1 MHSPDAHSAGDRS
14 SPFSTTR
21 ALIQDLTLPPVP
33 NLDIPPSPPGSPD
46 HAANVKFEHFSS
58 LKKQGVHFNSKL
70 ASSSSLKNPSLL
82 MKMMVHAGIDEQSQY
97 NTALPTEL
105 WNTSELP
112 EWAYKEELLKIQ
124 QEIRQNMEEKK
135 AAGQRSSLDFV
146 SGSTTNASRPSIS
159 EAKRKG

>member
-1 MHSPDAHSAGDRS
+1 
-14 SPFSTTR
+14 
-21 ALIQDLTLPPVP
+21 
-33 NLDIPPSPPGSPD
+33 
-46 HAANVKFEHFSS
+46 
-58 LKKQGVHFNSKL
+58 
-70 ASSSSLKNPSLL
+70 